1 MKNTHMSNY
10 LVIEAT
16 NLSWLESKVRPLL
29 DLGYEPLGAAT
40 PVYTCP
46 DNTKLHERANVDFNS
61 NKSYQSIM
69 YIQTLYKPANKIT
82 LV

>member
-1 MKNTHMSNY
+1 MSSY

-16 NLSWLESKVRPLL
+16 NLSWLESKVSRLL
-29 DLGYEPLGAAT
+29 NLGYEPLGAAT

-69 YIQTLYKPANKIT
+69 YIQTLYKPINQIT
-82 LV
+82 LT

>member
-10 LVIEAT
+10 LVVEAI

-29 DLGYEPLGAAT
+29 DLGYEPVGAAT
-40 PVYTCP
+40 PVYTNKPKP
-46 DNTKLHERANVDFNS
+46 DLHTLSMVDFNS
-61 NKSYQSIM
+61 SNSYQSIM
-69 YIQTLYKPANKIT
+69 YIQTLYKPANKII